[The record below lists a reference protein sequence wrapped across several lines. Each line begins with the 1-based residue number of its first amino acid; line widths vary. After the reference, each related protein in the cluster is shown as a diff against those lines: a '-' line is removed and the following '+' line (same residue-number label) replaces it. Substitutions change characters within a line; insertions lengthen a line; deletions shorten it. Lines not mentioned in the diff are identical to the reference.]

1 MDYINNFG
9 KENWQ
14 LILLRTKSKF
24 LNYDIKI
31 KSMFKFL
38 KNFMNNKKSTFT
50 NDLDSVHRILKTDFK
65 KNPDPQEDEI
75 IFGCGCFWGA
85 EKCFWKLPG
94 VVTTS
99 VGYAGGDKSNPTY
112 YEVCSG
118 LTGHAEVVRVIWNKS
133 EIDIS
138 DLLKM
143 FWECHDPTQKNRQ
156 GNDIGTQYR
165 SAIYYKNEK
174 NKKII
179 LASKEQ
185 YQKELNKKNLG
196 LIETEIKIIDNYFFA
211 EKNHQQ
217 YLASAGSRQYCSA
230 SPTKVK
236 LGNFIGSN
244 YKLEDNIWEN
254 FNWDVDKCVL
264 RSDNNPIKN
273 KI

>member
-1 MDYINNFG
+1 
-9 KENWQ
+9 
-14 LILLRTKSKF
+14 
-24 LNYDIKI
+24 
-31 KSMFKFL
+31 MFEFL
-38 KNFMNNKKSTFT
+38 KNFMNKKEPILT
-50 NDLDSVHRILKTDFK
+50 NNIDPIHRILKTDIK
-65 KNPDPQEDEI
+65 KKPSPSEDEI

-99 VGYAGGDKSNPTY
+99 VGYAGGEKINPTY

-118 LTGHAEVVRVIWNKS
+118 LTGHSEVVRVIWDKS
-133 EIDIS
+133 EIDVS

-156 GNDIGTQYR
+156 GNDMGSQYR
-165 SAIYYKNEK
+165 SAIYYKNEN

-179 LASKEQ
+179 FQSKAA

-196 LIETEIKIIDNYFFA
+196 LISTEIKLVDAYFYA
-211 EKNHQQ
+211 EEYHQQ
-217 YLASAGSRQYCSA
+217 YLASPGSRQYCSA

-236 LGNFIGSN
+236 LGDFSGSN
-244 YKLEDNIWEN
+244 YKLKDTIWEN
-254 FNWDVDKCVL
+254 FNWEVDKCVL

-273 KI
+273 NI